1 MLFGKSMVQLREL
14 APFGAAAA
22 DDVVLFATNLN
33 LAANLVL
40 VAADEKITVDENPHV
55 CPNFKFRTV
64 DGWKP

>member
-1 MLFGKSMVQLREL
+1 MLFGKSIVQLREL

-22 DDVVLFATNLN
+22 DDVVFFATHLN
-33 LAANLVL
+33 LAATLVV
-40 VAADEKITVDENPHV
+40 VAADEKIRVDENPRV